1 VRYPVNDAIQPN
13 MVPAVVIFVGKY
25 LYVYHL
31 RGPDAPD
38 QSVSYGFDRKESE
51 GAEIDGKEQ
60 KKESR
65 GRLIHCPGVQSIH
78 NDAGKT
84 ISLKRM
90 CQFTQ
95 YRKNI
100 SNSDA
105 RKLDGRRVAGDAI
118 RPSKVQCCTRDR
130 WLAANNP
137 NPAFMSASNQ

>member
-1 VRYPVNDAIQPN
+1 MRYPVNDAIQPN

-78 NDAGKT
+78 NDAGKNN
-84 ISLKRM
+84 
-90 CQFTQ
+90 QFEKNVSIYSVQKKYIEFGRQETRWSPSCWRRDSTQ
-95 YRKNI
+95 QGPMLHKGQV
-100 SNSDA
+100 A
-105 RKLDGRRVAGDAI
+105 RR
-118 RPSKVQCCTRDR
+118 
-130 WLAANNP
+130 
-137 NPAFMSASNQ
+137 